1 MARPSSSNVNWSQ
14 SSLFWC
20 LGDTECSV
28 SPNASSS
35 RSLISVESSS
45 SYFNFDSMVN
55 RVSTNFA
62 MILSNFVYRN
72 DFFDTK
78 IRAHLWFIQL
88 HFCQFPLGSIDELT
102 QTCSPKNFN
111 SEATIQIVT
120 CSQIATTDKITIY
133 KLDKYFWNIELDV
146 TN

>member
-1 MARPSSSNVNWSQ
+1 
-14 SSLFWC
+14 
-20 LGDTECSV
+20 
-28 SPNASSS
+28 
-35 RSLISVESSS
+35 
-45 SYFNFDSMVN
+45 
-55 RVSTNFA
+55 
-62 MILSNFVYRN
+62 
-72 DFFDTK
+72 
-78 IRAHLWFIQL
+78 
-88 HFCQFPLGSIDELT
+88 LT